1 IRFELERALIAG
13 ELNSADLPGAW
24 AEAYRHNLGITPGDD
39 AEGCLQDGHWAAGM
53 FGYFPV
59 YTVGNLLAAQ
69 FFAKART
76 DLPDLEAAFARGDFR
91 GLLDWLRE
99 RVYRHGSRYTVEQL
113 TERVTGVPCHIR
125 PFLDGLRHKYQELYQ
140 L

>member
-1 IRFELERALIAG
+1 
-13 ELNSADLPGAW
+13 
-24 AEAYRHNLGITPGDD
+24 
-39 AEGCLQDGHWAAGM
+39 M

-69 FFAKART
+69 FFAQARA
-76 DLPDLEAAFARGDFR
+76 DLPDLDGAFARGDFR

-99 RVYRHGSRYTVEQL
+99 TVYRHGSRYTVAQL
-113 TERVTGVPCHIR
+113 TERVTGSSLHIR
-125 PFLDGLRHKYQELYQ
+125 PFLDSLRHKYQELYQ